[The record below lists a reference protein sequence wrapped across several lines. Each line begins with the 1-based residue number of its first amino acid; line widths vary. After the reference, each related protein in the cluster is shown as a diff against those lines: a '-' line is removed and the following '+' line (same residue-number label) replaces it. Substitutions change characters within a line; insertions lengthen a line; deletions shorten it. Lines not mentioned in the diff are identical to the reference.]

1 MNRVDEAVSRFA
13 EGYSCSQAVASA
25 FAGDYGLTDEQ
36 ALKVASGF
44 GGGMGQTGGACGAI
58 SGAVIVLGLAYG
70 ATSPKDAATK
80 AKTYGLVQEFVAEF
94 SRRHGAVACPA
105 LLGCDLATPEGRER
119 AREEGLTR
127 KVCPA
132 YVRSAAEILEK
143 ML

>member
-1 MNRVDEAVSRFA
+1 MSRVDEAVSRFS
-13 EGYSCSQAVASA
+13 EGFSCSQAVCSV

-44 GGGMGQTGGACGAI
+44 GGGMGQTGGTCGVV

-70 ATSPKDAATK
+70 ATSPDEKEAK
-80 AKTYGLVQEFVAEF
+80 AKTYALVQEFVAEF
-94 SRRHGAVACPA
+94 SRRHGAVDCPA

-119 AREEGLTR
+119 ARQEGLTR

-132 YVRSAAEILEK
+132 YVRSAAEILEQ

>member
-1 MNRVDEAVSRFA
+1 MSRVDEAVSRFA
-13 EGYSCSQAVASA
+13 EGFSCSQAVCSV
-25 FAGDYGLTDEQ
+25 FAVDLGLTDEQ

-44 GGGMGQTGGACGAI
+44 GGGMGQTGGTCGVV

-70 ATSPKDAATK
+70 GVSPKDTEAK
-80 AKTYGLVQEFVAEF
+80 VKTYALVQEFVAEF
-94 SRRHGAVACPA
+94 SRRHGAVDCPK
-105 LLGCDLATPEGRER
+105 LLGCDLSTPEGRER
-119 AREEGLTR
+119 ARNEGLTR

>member
-13 EGYSCSQAVASA
+13 EGFSCSQAVASA
-25 FAGDYGLTDEQ
+25 FASDYGLTDEQ

-44 GGGMGQTGGACGAI
+44 GGGMGRTGGTCGVI
-58 SGAVIVLGLAYG
+58 SGAVIVLGLVYG
-70 ATSPKDAATK
+70 ATSPKDAEAK
-80 AKTYGLVQEFVAEF
+80 AKTYALVQEFVAEF
-94 SRRHGAVACPA
+94 SRRHGATDCPE
-105 LLGCDLATPEGRER
+105 LLGCDLSTAEGRER
-119 AREEGLTR
+119 ARNEGLTR